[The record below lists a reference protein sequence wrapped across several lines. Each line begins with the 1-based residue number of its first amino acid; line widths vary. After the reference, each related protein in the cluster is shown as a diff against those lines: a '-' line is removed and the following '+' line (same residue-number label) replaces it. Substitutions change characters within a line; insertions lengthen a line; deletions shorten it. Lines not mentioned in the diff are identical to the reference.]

1 MVAVGPSGCG
11 KTTLLR
17 LIAGFLAPDQGR
29 IRIAGV
35 DQVGVPAR
43 LRHCGIVFQSY
54 ALFPTMRVWENVAYP
69 LRFRGISLGERRE
82 RAQAMLALTG
92 LQADADR
99 CPRSCRAASS
109 NAWR

>member
-35 DQVGVPAR
+35 DQAGVPAR

-69 LRFRGISLGERRE
+69 LRVRGSASASGASGRR
-82 RAQAMLALTG
+82 
-92 LQADADR
+92 R
-99 CPRSCRAASS
+99 C
-109 NAWR
+109 